1 MTRSSP
7 PPSNIAAKGPNDE
20 NEPAAD
26 SPVDNNRRPA
36 PGRRFGLRLAG
47 LIRWL
52 HTYLSMFGLATLL
65 FFSLTGITLNHPRL
79 FFDGVAT
86 SVEAEGRLV
95 SDWVKGEGPASDPG
109 AGIKRLEVVEYLRK
123 QHGLRGALASF
134 TTDDDE
140 CVVTFK
146 GPGYSADAFIHRND
160 GRYRVTEERRG
171 VFAILNDLHKGRDT
185 GPVWSA
191 VIDVSAGLIAM
202 ASLTGLLLLF
212 YIKRRRAPGLLMALA
227 GTALLAAAF
236 LLGVR

>member
-20 NEPAAD
+20 KDPTAD
-26 SPVDNNRRPA
+26 SPVGNGRRPS
-36 PGRRFGLRLAG
+36 PGRRVGLRLAG
-47 LIRWL
+47 FVRWL

-86 SVEAEGRLV
+86 SVEAEGRV
-95 SDWVKGEGPASDPG
+95 VADWVKAEGPAPDPG
-109 AGIKRLEVVEYLRK
+109 ARIKKLEVVEYLRK
-123 QHGLRGALASF
+123 EHGLRGAMASF
-134 TTDDDE
+134 TTEDDE

-146 GPGYSADAFIHRND
+146 GPGYSADAFIRRND
-160 GRYRVTEERRG
+160 GRYRLTEERRG

-191 VIDVSAGLIAM
+191 VIDISAALIAL

-212 YIKRRRAPGLLMALA
+212 YIKRRRAWGLLMALVGA
-227 GTALLAAAF
+227 TLLAAAF